1 MFNYS
6 KITTHTKSNSHS
18 ITKPISTITKHK
30 TINKHQFPI
39 TTSSTSPSISTF
51 VKHLT
56 TSSLSKS
63 YCSNNNNNIQ
73 HNSYLKCYYP
83 KYTTS
88 SSINKHLRH
97 NSSNTNVTSSK
108 APKQHNNNTNSNVNT
123 NQSLNVSRHNKH
135 TKTNTHDDCSSLIIN
150 TSMSINTTSNDINAV
165 AAANINK
172 RKQILTIPSKKEQ
185 PTKLYT
191 EPNNS
196 GGPYSS
202 ECSRVLDSFI
212 NDLECKLQ
220 LKLAQIKTN
229 SKSSKYNV
237 IKSIFDELIQS
248 NNVDIHLQK
257 LQPLLTKILK
267 GCTEVVL
274 AYASE
279 NRIIK
284 EKHEICQ
291 NKFLQ
296 SDKENI
302 ELRKRLKERSNEIEK
317 LKKKISELTSSSS
330 SNNNNNKQEHSHQS
344 NKSTD
349 ASSHKHKHSN
359 IEKVKYLNTHN
370 ITDLD
375 ALYFYDKVKMNSDN
389 DYSRVHDNKHN
400 NTIMNVVVPALN
412 LQFNYEDVGEHNK
425 LGGGDKGNNK
435 SKINKKGFKNKKL
448 TNTKSLGNM
457 QHINVFK

>member
-30 TINKHQFPI
+30 TLNKHQFPI

-63 YCSNNNNNIQ
+63 YCSNNNKNNIQ
-73 HNSYLKCYYP
+73 HNSYLKYYYP

-88 SSINKHLRH
+88 TSINKHLRH

-108 APKQHNNNTNSNVNT
+108 APKHNNNSNIHT
-123 NQSLNVSRHNKH
+123 NQSLNMSRHNKH
-135 TKTNTHDDCSSLIIN
+135 TKTNTHDDCASLIIN
-150 TSMSINTTSNDINAV
+150 TSMSINTTSNDNNAI
-165 AAANINK
+165 AASNINK

-237 IKSIFDELIQS
+237 IKSIFDELIQG
-248 NNVDIHLQK
+248 NNIDIHLQK

-274 AYASE
+274 VYASE

-317 LKKKISELTSSSS
+317 LKKKINELTSSSS
-330 SNNNNNKQEHSHQS
+330 SNNNNKQEHSHQS

-425 LGGGDKGNNK
+425 LGGGDKGNNNK

>member
-6 KITTHTKSNSHS
+6 KITNHTKSNSHS
-18 ITKPISTITKHK
+18 ITKPITTITKHK
-30 TINKHQFPI
+30 TLNKRQFP

-63 YCSNNNNNIQ
+63 YCSNNNIS
-73 HNSYLKCYYP
+73 HNSYLKYYYP

-97 NSSNTNVTSSK
+97 NSSNTNVTNK
-108 APKQHNNNTNSNVNT
+108 TPKHNLNT
-123 NQSLNVSRHNKH
+123 NQSLNMSRHNKH
-135 TKTNTHDDCSSLIIN
+135 IKTNTHDDCSSLIIN
-150 TSMSINTTSNDINAV
+150 TSMSVNTTSNDVNNNNNNNGV
-165 AAANINK
+165 VSNINK

-196 GGPYSS
+196 GGPYSC
-202 ECSRVLDSFI
+202 ECSRVLESFI

-237 IKSIFDELIQS
+237 IKSIFDELIQGNNNNS
-248 NNVDIHLQK
+248 SNVDIHLQK

-274 AYASE
+274 SYASE

-296 SDKENI
+296 CDKENI
-302 ELRKRLKERSNEIEK
+302 ELRKRLKEKNNEIEK
-317 LKKKISELTSSSS
+317 LKKKINELTTTS
-330 SNNNNNKQEHSHQS
+330 NNKQEHSHQS

-359 IEKVKYLNTHN
+359 IEKIEYLNTHN

-389 DYSRVHDNKHN
+389 DYSRLNDNQHN

-425 LGGGDKGNNK
+425 LGGGDKANNNNK
-435 SKINKKGFKNKKL
+435 QIKITKKGFTTKKL
-448 TNTKSLGNM
+448 TNTKSLGNV

>member
-30 TINKHQFPI
+30 TLNKHQFPI

-63 YCSNNNNNIQ
+63 YCSNNNKNNIQ
-73 HNSYLKCYYP
+73 HNSYLKYYYP

-108 APKQHNNNTNSNVNT
+108 APKHNNNSNIHT
-123 NQSLNVSRHNKH
+123 NQSLNMSRHNKH
-135 TKTNTHDDCSSLIIN
+135 TKTNTHDDCASLIIN
-150 TSMSINTTSNDINAV
+150 TSMSINTTSNDNNAI
-165 AAANINK
+165 AASNINK

-237 IKSIFDELIQS
+237 IKSIFDELIQG
-248 NNVDIHLQK
+248 NNIDIHLQK

-330 SNNNNNKQEHSHQS
+330 SNNNNKQEHSHQS

-400 NTIMNVVVPALN
+400 NTIMNVVVPTLN

-425 LGGGDKGNNK
+425 LGGGDKGNNNK